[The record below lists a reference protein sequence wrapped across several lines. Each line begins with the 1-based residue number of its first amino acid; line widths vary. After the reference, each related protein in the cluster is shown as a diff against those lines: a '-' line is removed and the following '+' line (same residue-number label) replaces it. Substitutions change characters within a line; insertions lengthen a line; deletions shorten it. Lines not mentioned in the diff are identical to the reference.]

1 MLTTSPFIIYGLIV
15 CNALLLAAA
24 TIAVLRLQ
32 QYIERSAA
40 FWDSPTGAS
49 LQSTTETGGESIR
62 YVEQRLRDL
71 QERIDELARRDQSVR
86 GSAVQDLPIDNAVR
100 MVREGAGIDDLRRS
114 CGLNTGEAQLLIKLH
129 GVDLPGAAAAQ
140 SN

>member
-32 QYIERSAA
+32 HYIERSAA
-40 FWDSPTGAS
+40 FWESPTGAALNAGAGS
-49 LQSTTETGGESIR
+49 DSNR
-62 YVEQRLRDL
+62 YVEQQLRDL
-71 QERIDELARRDQSVR
+71 QKRMDELAKSERSLCGSV
-86 GSAVQDLPIDNAVR
+86 VQEMPIDNAVR
-100 MVREGAGIDDLRRS
+100 MVREGAGVDDLRRS

-129 GVDLPGAAAAQ
+129 AGCDSAAVANA
-140 SN
+140 